1 MTQTEEKILAAL
13 TELDAAVKALRTA
26 NPKPDLLP
34 LFARIDALA
43 QELPRSTDP
52 ELLHF
57 LQRKSYEKARARL
70 AGQSPARGSCGN
82 RHP

>member
-1 MTQTEEKILAAL
+1 MTRTEEKILQAL
-13 TELDAAVKALRTA
+13 TELDAAVKTLPAA
-26 NPKPDLLP
+26 NPKPDLLG

-43 QELPRSTDP
+43 QELPRSADP

-70 AGQSPARGSCGN
+70 EGRVTARGTCGPRN
-82 RHP
+82 G